1 MNLPPYALFPEI
13 AGERV
18 LLRQIIP
25 ADMKHIVEIS
35 RYDGKPA
42 FTVQEA
48 MEMQE
53 KINKDYQNG
62 NSIHWG
68 IIDKATDTIV
78 GTCGYYRG
86 LDQGIGE
93 VGCILKPAFR
103 RQGYMTAAIKLAVHF
118 GITTIG
124 LNKVMAITTTSNEK
138 AIKLLGRLS
147 FVKTADLGEGRV
159 EYQFDSSDQQH

>member
-1 MNLPPYALFPEI
+1 M
-13 AGERV
+13 

-25 ADMKHIVEIS
+25 ADIKDIVEIS

-42 FTVQEA
+42 FTVQDA
-48 MEMQE
+48 VEMQE

-68 IIDKATDTIV
+68 IIDQATGVIV

-93 VGCILKPAFR
+93 VGCILKPDFR
-103 RQGYMTAAIKLAVHF
+103 GQGYMTAAIKLAAHF

-124 LNKVMAITTTSNEK
+124 LNKIVAITTTSNEK
-138 AIKLLGRLS
+138 AIKLLDRLN
-147 FVKTADLGEGRV
+147 FKKTADLEDEKV
-159 EYQFDSSDQQH
+159 EYEFDDNLGTY